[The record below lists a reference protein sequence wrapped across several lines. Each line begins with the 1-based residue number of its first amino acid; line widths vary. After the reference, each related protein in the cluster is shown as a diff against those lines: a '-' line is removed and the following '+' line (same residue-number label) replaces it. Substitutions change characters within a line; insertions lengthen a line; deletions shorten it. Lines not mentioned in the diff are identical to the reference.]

1 MPNLHINIKLKSVVK
16 IPIKVIHVVC
26 NPFDNIATMLIYKT
40 SKLKI
45 STVKQNNQS
54 HEVDA
59 NDMQKYITKYFNFF
73 QVIQEVKN
81 KYNLNL
87 LEVHGKDLIENPKT
101 TILGMCSFLGV
112 TCSDHYLEICTNK
125 LYKTESK
132 TRYKLKWSDQLI
144 STVQNFIMN
153 FDSLRRYHSFDS

>member
-1 MPNLHINIKLKSVVK
+1 M
-16 IPIKVIHVVC
+16 
-26 NPFDNIATMLIYKT
+26 
-40 SKLKI
+40 
-45 STVKQNNQS
+45 KQNNQS

-125 LYKTESK
+125 LYKTKSK